1 MLLDEQ
7 AVCYDMCLKTMAK
20 CREDGKKRTIVIQGG
35 PGTGKSVLAVN
46 LLMEFIN
53 KSLNASYVTK
63 NSAPRN
69 AFLSLLTHSDAKKLV
84 DIKQLFRSPF
94 GLANVPAD
102 TYDCVVLKKSLQKK
116 KLYMGTKCCRAMRK
130 CFGCVWRCCAV
141 QISCDYILPK
151 ASLMMPSIPGFAA
164 LRAPHPS
171 SPARRGGAK
180 QIEAQRPAAFRAFFV
195 QGLTGA
201 GLPTALYEKSPAQS
215 AELQFVCGETGS
227 EELPI

>member
-69 AFLSLLTHSDAKKLV
+69 AFFFFFTHSDAKKLV

-116 KLYMGTKCCRAMRK
+116 ETLYGDKM
-130 CFGCVWRCCAV
+130 
-141 QISCDYILPK
+141 LP
-151 ASLMMPSIPGFAA
+151 GDAA
-164 LRAPHPS
+164 RS
-171 SPARRGGAK
+171 RSRVIIFSRR
-180 QIEAQRPAAFRAFFV
+180 P
-195 QGLTGA
+195 L
-201 GLPTALYEKSPAQS
+201 L
-215 AELQFVCGETGS
+215 
-227 EELPI
+227 

>member
-69 AFLSLLTHSDAKKLV
+69 AFLSLLTNSDAKKLV

-116 KLYMGTKCCRAMRK
+116 ETLYG
-130 CFGCVWRCCAV
+130 
-141 QISCDYILPK
+141 D
-151 ASLMMPSIPGFAA
+151 
-164 LRAPHPS
+164 
-171 SPARRGGAK
+171 
-180 QIEAQRPAAFRAFFV
+180 
-195 QGLTGA
+195 
-201 GLPTALYEKSPAQS
+201 
-215 AELQFVCGETGS
+215 
-227 EELPI
+227 

>member
-102 TYDCVVLKKSLQKK
+102 TYDCVVLKKVYKK
-116 KLYMGTKCCRAMRK
+116 ETLYGDKMLPGGLAATPEAFYFVLAVGLWQPR
-130 CFGCVWRCCAV
+130 RC
-141 QISCDYILPK
+141 LP
-151 ASLMMPSIPGFAA
+151 
-164 LRAPHPS
+164 
-171 SPARRGGAK
+171 
-180 QIEAQRPAAFRAFFV
+180 
-195 QGLTGA
+195 
-201 GLPTALYEKSPAQS
+201 LPPDSRL
-215 AELQFVCGETGS
+215 
-227 EELPI
+227 